1 MNVSIQE
8 ISIII
13 AAKDLSPS
21 ILNPDFLKYG
31 DVVPSDWQYSQQ
43 PIFTNNSAQITYD
56 NGVRINAQPNR
67 VAFAQ
72 VFSTQDQPQ
81 VQVETMAIKFAEKL
95 PNADYQAVGVNPR
108 GLVPFLE
115 SERGAHDFLFKKLF
129 ASGSWQEFGQAPAQ
143 AAIQL
148 SYALEQGQLNL
159 AINEAKLQTQEQKK
173 ISAVVFSGNFNYPVH
188 GDAGMRRVQHVK
200 ERIQLWQSTLATF
213 QQLINER
220 FLEDVRIATSDT
232 DIPIAP
238 PNPENEMI
246 L

>member
-1 MNVSIQE
+1 MNLSIQE

-21 ILNPDFLKYG
+21 VLNPDFLKYG
-31 DVVPSDWQYSQQ
+31 DIVPSDWQYSQQ
-43 PIFTNNSAQITYD
+43 PIFTKNSVQITYD

-72 VFSTQDQPQ
+72 AFLTQEQPQ
-81 VQVETMAIKFAEKL
+81 FQIEMMAIKFAEKL
-95 PNADYQAVGVNPR
+95 PNANYQAVGINPR
-108 GLVPFLE
+108 GLVPFPE
-115 SERGAHDFLFKKLF
+115 NDRGAHDFLFTKLF

-148 SYALEQGQLNL
+148 SYTLEQGQLNL
-159 AINEAKLQTQEQKK
+159 AINEAKLQTPEQKE
-173 ISAVVFSGNFNYPVH
+173 ISALVFSGNFNYPVR
-188 GDAGMRRVQHVK
+188 GDVGIKRVQNVK
-200 ERIQLWQSTLATF
+200 ERIQLWQPTLATF
-213 QQLINER
+213 QQLLNEH
-220 FLEDVRIATSDT
+220 FLEDVNTTTSDT